1 MYFTKVVDLAESEP
15 LYVSKKGSIYSSP
28 LVISSNGAKHEVIRR
43 AASLAT
49 DYGKLCKDCLG
60 KASKTHIL
68 Q

>member
-49 DYGKLCKDCLG
+49 DYGRLCREIKAELSDRTDLG
-60 KASKTHIL
+60 
-68 Q
+68 